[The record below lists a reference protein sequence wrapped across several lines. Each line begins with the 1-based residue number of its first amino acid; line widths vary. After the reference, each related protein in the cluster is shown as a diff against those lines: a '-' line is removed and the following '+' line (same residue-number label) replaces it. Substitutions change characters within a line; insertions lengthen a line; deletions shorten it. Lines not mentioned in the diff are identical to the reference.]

1 MNKLVLIAGGTSG
14 IGLDTAKYLS
24 QKGYKVIVCGRR
36 TIQSNDLVSIKTD
49 LRSDDSIVSLYNKLI
64 KEYGHIDSLV
74 FCAGIT
80 KKKQTIEQFNEKEW
94 DNILNTN
101 VKGFIRL
108 IKIFYASL
116 KESKGRVVVMNSMA
130 ARSFSQFSSID
141 YSASKGA
148 LSAIVRQLAI
158 EWSKDEILIN
168 SLFPSMTLTPMLQE
182 NLTKKEIDE
191 LSNILPLKRLAKT
204 EDITRAVEFLI
215 NKNNKYIT
223 GSGIDISGG
232 QFLNG

>member
-1 MNKLVLIAGGTSG
+1 MNELVLIAGGTSG

-80 KKKQTIEQFNEKEW
+80 KKNQTIEQFNEEEW
-94 DNILNTN
+94 DNIFNTN
-101 VKGFIRL
+101 VKGFLRL

-130 ARSFSQFSSID
+130 ARNFSKFSSID

-158 EWSKDEILIN
+158 EWSKDGILIN

-191 LSNILPLKRLAKT
+191 LSNMLPLKRLAKT